1 MVNDY
6 DEYDE
11 THWHLHPFDPVVY
24 DDNYLGLEKV
34 IIRLKDEREYCKEKI
49 IIDQTKNMI
58 KFTSKCEDVRRS
70 GVTINPYMVR
80 NLLHLANMWIFC
92 KHHAGKGPTLKI
104 KLVYADNKQKIK
116 LPAKLKYVSPEFVE
130 FLTWVNRSLD
140 RIMDR
145 SLFLSLFPSLDCTR
159 YLSVSLDGSDKT
171 YYYTT
176 DDPEIDVGTLV
187 LVPVGENGNLLS
199 GQVKAVSYY
208 LRGDE
213 PYPRSKVKKI
223 ADVIPIIL

>member
-1 MVNDY
+1 MSNDY

-11 THWHLHPFDPVVY
+11 TYWHLNPLNRVIY
-24 DDNYLGLEKV
+24 DDNLGLEKV
-34 IIRLKDEREYCKEKI
+34 IICLKDERGYRKEKI

-70 GVTINPYMVR
+70 GVTLDPYMIR
-80 NLLHLANMWIFC
+80 NLLHLANMWIFG
-92 KHHAGKGPTLKI
+92 KHHAGKGPILKV
-104 KLVYADNKQKIK
+104 KLVYADKKQKVK

-187 LVPVGENGNLLS
+187 LVPVGENGNLL
-199 GQVKAVSYY
+199 GGKVRAVNYY
-208 LRGDE
+208 LRGEE

-223 ADVIPIIL
+223 ADVSLIFI